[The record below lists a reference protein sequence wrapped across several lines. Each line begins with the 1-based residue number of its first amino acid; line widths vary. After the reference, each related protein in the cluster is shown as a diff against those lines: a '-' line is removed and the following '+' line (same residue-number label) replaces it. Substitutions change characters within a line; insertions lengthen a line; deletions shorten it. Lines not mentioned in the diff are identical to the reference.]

1 MDSAEK
7 IARKIVETVE
17 ANEALA
23 QVAVQRDAQVEG
35 RTGSYPVD
43 VYLEFQGDNGI
54 RYKILIDTQNA
65 GRPLEKNA
73 LFQFASVLQ
82 DISGQ
87 VMGVMFT
94 QPVYDKLVQDVAR
107 DVGIL
112 LYEVR
117 NLADRPVWE
126 PEISQ
131 VRVEVDRAWVKAE
144 KEKHGLGDAQLQSG
158 GNPKYMYLYDEA
170 GNCVDTVEGVF
181 QTYVRRQSPD
191 ANAGPM
197 QICHAFDSATYLE
210 TKHEIIRRVKLQEI
224 SFTLSFRNVMA
235 LDGDE
240 IVQKILRA
248 ALAAELK

>member
-7 IARKIVETVE
+7 IARKIVETIE
-17 ANEALA
+17 SNEALA
-23 QVAVQRDAQVEG
+23 QVAVRRDAQVEG

-54 RYKILIDTQNA
+54 RYKILVDTQSA
-65 GRPLEKNA
+65 GRTLEKNA

-126 PEISQ
+126 PEISN
-131 VRVEVDRAWVKAE
+131 VRVEVDHAWVKAE

-170 GNCVDTVEGVF
+170 GNCVDSVEGVF
-181 QTYVRRQSPD
+181 QSHIRRQSPD
-191 ANAGPM
+191 ASTGAL
-197 QICHAFDSATYLE
+197 QIRHVFDSATYLE

-224 SFTLSFRNVMA
+224 SFTLSFRNVTA

-240 IVQKILRA
+240 IVQRILRA